1 MTPSKPRFHRQETTY
16 SCVPACLRI
25 ALSSFGVEITEERLR
40 ELCDCTPVFGTEA
53 LQAIKAAHQLGF
65 TGTAKHTL
73 SFDELRSLVEDEHYP
88 IVFIDLRPISGIKQA
103 HAAVVGAFSDEAVI
117 VYDPE
122 YGKRSLSHQSFNTA
136 WALRHNLAILVE
148 R

>member
-25 ALSSFGVEITEERLR
+25 AFSSFGVEIPEERLR
-40 ELCDCTPVFGTEA
+40 ELCDCTPVFGTNA
-53 LQAIKAAHQLGF
+53 LQAIEAAHRLGF
-65 TGTAKHTL
+65 TSTSKYTL
-73 SFDELRSLVEDEHYP
+73 SFDELRRLAEGSKYP
-88 IVFIDLRPISGIKQA
+88 IAFIDLRPITGIKQA
-103 HAAVVGAFSDEAVI
+103 HAVVVVSFSDEAII

-122 YGKRSLSHQSFNTA
+122 HGERSLSHQSFAAA

-148 R
+148 Q